1 MSIDTSA
8 VVSASGIP
16 LKEFYGPAEGDRA
29 GYDEEIGDPGQFPY
43 TRGKYAAGYRTGSWI
58 ARNLCGTHSGA
69 ATNERLKFLIAQGQ
83 KGLAIVPDTAT
94 QSALDYDHPWG
105 APLVGLQ
112 GVPLAH
118 VDDMAAMCE
127 GIDLAAVN
135 ASFSTAQTPVAAQYA
150 VNAVRRGFR
159 RDQLRGSIQN
169 DPIGARITGY
179 DPGNPLDVTLRMAI
193 DTVAYCAVEMPRWHC
208 TVVNTYILRE
218 AGIDAVQE
226 MGFGLATAFYYL
238 EKARERG
245 VPIDVTA
252 PRFALI
258 AGLHNDFF
266 EEIAKLRATRR
277 VWAKYMTERFGAQQE
292 RSKAITISVHTC
304 GSTLPAQQ
312 PVNNITRSGFQ
323 ALAALLGVC
332 RGLDLSCYDEPFDIP
347 SEQAATVALR
357 THALLQ
363 LEQGIGGV
371 ADPLGGSYFIEE
383 LTDRVEEKIWDLLGQ
398 LEEQGGLRQAYD
410 SGWVQREI
418 DNSAAKLEEGI
429 DSGEIPVVGKNIFD
443 EPSPID
449 DLIPIDF
456 SYSDPN
462 TDLLD
467 WLQDTKAKRDKGALQ
482 TTLQAIVD
490 AAKDTSPDA
499 PNVFERMLTAI
510 DAGATM
516 GEVTGAVRI
525 GYGEEFDPVGL
536 VEAPVELKP

>member
-1 MSIDTSA
+1 MSTETSP
-8 VVSASGIP
+8 VSSASGIP
-16 LKEFYGPAEGDRA
+16 LKEFYGPADASRS
-29 GYDEEIGDPGQFPY
+29 YEEVVGDPGRFPY

-58 ARNLCGTHSGA
+58 ARNLCGAHSGA

-83 KGLAIVPDTAT
+83 HGLAIVPDTAT

-118 VDDMAAMCE
+118 IDDMAAMCD

-150 VNAVRRGFR
+150 VNAVRRGYSK
-159 RDQLRGSIQN
+159 DQLRGSIQN

-193 DTVAYCAVEMPRWHC
+193 DTVAYCSVEMPRWHC

-218 AGIDAVQE
+218 TGIDAVQE
-226 MGFGLATAFYYL
+226 MAFGLATAFYYL
-238 EKARERG
+238 EQAQVRG
-245 VPIDVTA
+245 VPIDASA
-252 PRFALI
+252 PRFAII

-277 VWAKYMTERFGAQQE
+277 VWAKVIRDRFAAQEERA
-292 RSKAITISVHTC
+292 KAITISVHTC

-323 ALAALLGVC
+323 ALAALLGGC

-347 SEQAATVALR
+347 SERASTVALR

-363 LEQGIGGV
+363 LEQGIGAV
-371 ADPLGGSYFIEE
+371 ADPLGGSYFVEE
-383 LTDRVEEKIWDLLGQ
+383 LTDRVEESIWELLGKI
-398 LEEQGGLRQAYD
+398 EEQGGLRDAYD
-410 SGWVQREI
+410 SGWIQDEI
-418 DNSAAKLEEGI
+418 DHSAARLEDGI
-429 DSGEIPVVGKNIFD
+429 DSGEIPVVGKNVFAD
-443 EPSPID
+443 PSPID
-449 DLIPIDF
+449 DLLPIDF
-456 SYSDPN
+456 RYEEPN
-462 TDLLD
+462 TELLEWLRGTKAGRD
-467 WLQDTKAKRDKGALQ
+467 VRALQDALQ
-482 TTLQAIVD
+482 GVVD
-490 AAKDTSPDA
+490 AAADTSPDA
-499 PNVFERMLTAI
+499 PNVFERMLPAI

-525 GYGEEFDPVGL
+525 GYGQEFDPVGL
-536 VEAPVELKP
+536 VESPVELKR

>member
-1 MSIDTSA
+1 MSIDTA
-8 VVSASGIP
+8 HVVSASGIP
-16 LKEFYGPAEGDRA
+16 LKEFYGPSEPSRSYAE
-29 GYDEEIGDPGQFPY
+29 EVGDPGQFPY

-58 ARNLCGTHSGA
+58 ARNLCGAHSGSL
-69 ATNERLKFLIAQGQ
+69 TNERLKFLIAQGQ
-83 KGLAIVPDTAT
+83 CGLAIVPDTAT

-118 VDDMAAMCE
+118 VDDMAAMCD
-127 GIDLAAVN
+127 GIDLAEVN

-159 RDQLRGSIQN
+159 KDQLRGSIQN

-193 DTVAYCAVEMPRWHC
+193 DTVAYCSVEMPRWHC

-218 AGIDAVQE
+218 TGIDAVQE
-226 MGFGLATAFYYL
+226 MGIGLATAFYYL
-238 EKARERG
+238 EKARDRG
-245 VPIDVTA
+245 VPIDVSA
-252 PRFALI
+252 PRFAII

-277 VWAKYMTERFGAQQE
+277 VWAKVMAERFGAQEE

-323 ALAALLGVC
+323 ALAALLGGC

-347 SEQAATVALR
+347 SEEAATVALR

-363 LEQGIGGV
+363 LEQGIGAV
-371 ADPLGGSYFIEE
+371 ADPLGGSYFVEE
-383 LTDRVEEKIWDLLGQ
+383 LTDRVEEKIWELLGRI
-398 LEEQGGLRQAYD
+398 EEQGGLRGAYD
-410 SGWVQREI
+410 SGWIQREI
-418 DNSAAKLEEGI
+418 DASAAKLEEGI
-429 DSGEIPVVGKNIFD
+429 DNGEIPVVGKNVFD

-456 SYSDPN
+456 SYAEPN
-462 TDLLD
+462 TELLA
-467 WLQDTKAKRDKGALQ
+467 WLQETKANRDKRALQ
-482 TTLQAIVD
+482 EALQRLVD
-490 AAKDTSPDA
+490 AAADTSADA
-499 PNVFERMLTAI
+499 PNVFERMLGAI

-536 VEAPVELKP
+536 VEAPVELAR